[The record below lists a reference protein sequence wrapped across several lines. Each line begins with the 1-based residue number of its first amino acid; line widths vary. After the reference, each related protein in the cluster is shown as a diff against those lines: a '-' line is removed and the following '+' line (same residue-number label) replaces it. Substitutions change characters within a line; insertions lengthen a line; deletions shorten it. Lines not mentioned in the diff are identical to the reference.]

1 MDKLKFYFSPKCLL
15 IITGAS
21 QGFGKELAKQFVSQ
35 YNRQFHEDSVLDNKI
50 TVILIARNLNRLLS
64 LSDELNSSNHSRVNV
79 ITLAADLSL
88 EDSIQSFENCLKN
101 LNSSKFEHSILIH
114 NAGSVGNPSQ
124 LCCDVKVS
132 DSIERSRYYRL
143 NLYSIMELT
152 ACFLS
157 SKSIENSH
165 KHIINISSLAAMK
178 PFKGLLDYC
187 VGKAAREAYFRHL
200 AEEFQDS
207 KTRILN
213 YAPGPLETE
222 MFRLLQKEAKFIR
235 EDFLKMQPLKLEVSV
250 AKLLKILESDQY
262 SNGCHIDYYDV

>member
-1 MDKLKFYFSPKCLL
+1 
-15 IITGAS
+15 
-21 QGFGKELAKQFVSQ
+21 
-35 YNRQFHEDSVLDNKI
+35 
-50 TVILIARNLNRLLS
+50 
-64 LSDELNSSNHSRVNV
+64 
-79 ITLAADLSL
+79 
-88 EDSIQSFENCLKN
+88 
-101 LNSSKFEHSILIH
+101 
-114 NAGSVGNPSQ
+114 
-124 LCCDVKVS
+124 
-132 DSIERSRYYRL
+132 
-143 NLYSIMELT
+143 MELT

-262 SNGCHIDYYDV
+262 SNGCHIDYYDGTEKPRR